1 MTRTAIISVDGHVK
15 ASLKGY
21 RGYVDPGLRERYDEY
36 VSAMEEAGTTDP
48 SNVRPEYGLESQWDT
63 AARQAALEAKGVVAE
78 VLFPNGIPFQLN
90 PFDDHARVAD
100 PELEHAGR

>member
-36 VSAMEEAGTTDP
+36 VSAMEEAGTWDATTVIFSADHP
-48 SNVRPEYGLESQWDT
+48 FRHRPELDG
-63 AARQAALEAKGVVAE
+63 RQIGRASCRE
-78 VLFPNGIPFQLN
+78 
-90 PFDDHARVAD
+90 RV
-100 PELEHAGR
+100 